1 MTKHDILL
9 DVQHVS
15 HVFPLTKQ
23 VSVKALD
30 DVSFQ
35 IRRGEIFGLVGESGS
50 GKSTAARCAMGIL
63 QPSGGHIFYNGVDL
77 CDKAACR
84 ANKKMLQTTRRMIF
98 QDSASSLDP
107 RMTVCDI
114 IAEPMRIH
122 HIAPPR
128 GTYRKEAE
136 FQMYYVGL
144 DKKYLDKYPSELS
157 GGQRQRVAIARA
169 LCMEPELLVA
179 DEPIA
184 SLDVSIQ
191 AQIVNL
197 FRHLQREHGFSFL
210 FIAHDLAMVEF
221 LCDRVGVLYHGKL
234 VEVAPVRA
242 LRPFAPPLYQ
252 GAARGHADPRPAH
265 RTKPRIAGLLARAV
279 PADGRA
285 CRGRAGPFRLAGRGR
300 AMKKPSKILYF
311 GKKALAFLLSVLV
324 LSLAV
329 FYVSRLAPG
338 DPLVSYYGDRA
349 EKLTPQERAQAEEK
363 LGLDEPI
370 FTQYVRWAQNALRG
384 DFGISYKYKM
394 PAGEVIAS
402 RAGNTLLLGGV
413 GFVLIFSLSLLLGML
428 CARREGTLFD
438 RAVCKL
444 GTITSCIPEFWLSL
458 LLILIF
464 AIELRVLPSSGAYSI
479 GQQNNIA
486 DRAAH
491 LILPLAVVVL
501 GHLWYYAYMIRN
513 RLLDEMRA
521 DYVLLAKAKGLTRRA
536 VMLRHCLRNTMP
548 TYLSIMAI
556 SVPHVLGGTYI
567 VETVFSYPGLGT
579 LAYES
584 ARYKDYN
591 LLMLLSLLSG
601 ALVILC
607 SIIAQTINEQIDP
620 RIRAEQAVREAEV
633 QP

>member
-1 MTKHDILL
+1 
-9 DVQHVS
+9 
-15 HVFPLTKQ
+15 
-23 VSVKALD
+23 
-30 DVSFQ
+30 
-35 IRRGEIFGLVGESGS
+35 
-50 GKSTAARCAMGIL
+50 
-63 QPSGGHIFYNGVDL
+63 
-77 CDKAACR
+77 
-84 ANKKMLQTTRRMIF
+84 
-98 QDSASSLDP
+98 
-107 RMTVCDI
+107 
-114 IAEPMRIH
+114 
-122 HIAPPR
+122 
-128 GTYRKEAE
+128 
-136 FQMYYVGL
+136 
-144 DKKYLDKYPSELS
+144 
-157 GGQRQRVAIARA
+157 
-169 LCMEPELLVA
+169 
-179 DEPIA
+179 
-184 SLDVSIQ
+184 
-191 AQIVNL
+191 
-197 FRHLQREHGFSFL
+197 
-210 FIAHDLAMVEF
+210 
-221 LCDRVGVLYHGKL
+221 
-234 VEVAPVRA
+234 
-242 LRPFAPPLYQ
+242 
-252 GAARGHADPRPAH
+252 
-265 RTKPRIAGLLARAV
+265 
-279 PADGRA
+279 
-285 CRGRAGPFRLAGRGR
+285 
-300 AMKKPSKILYF
+300 MKKPLKILYF

-413 GFVLIFSLSLLLGML
+413 GFVLIFTLSLLLGML

-620 RIRAEQAVREAEV
+620 RIRAEQTVRETEA